1 MPQPKSPSD
10 RDAPPAPSGDDV
22 RSTLQSLRELLTRS
36 LMLPN
41 DRVRETLDD
50 AVRRGR
56 MTRDDADD
64 VLDRL
69 VVAGR
74 QQADD
79 LLTRLEPLLGPA
91 RATAEATA
99 EAGGRARTA
108 VRRVGRV
115 AGLNW
120 GDTAF
125 PIEDYDELTAAQ
137 VNSRLNDLSEADL
150 RAVRDHEKRN
160 ANRKSV
166 LAVVERKLRA
176 AAS

>member
-1 MPQPKSPSD
+1 MAKAD
-10 RDAPPAPSGDDV
+10 DDDV
-22 RSTLQSLRELLTRS
+22 RSALQTLRELLTRS

-69 VVAGR
+69 VAAGR
-74 QQADD
+74 QQTDD
-79 LLTRLEPLLGPA
+79 LLSRLEPLLGPA
-91 RATAEATA
+91 RATAD
-99 EAGGRARTA
+99 AGGRARSA
-108 VRRVGRV
+108 VRRVSRA

-120 GDTAF
+120 GDAAF

-137 VNSRLNDLSEADL
+137 VNSRLGDLTEADL

-176 AAS
+176 ASS